1 MDNPKPSIN
10 RHGVGGLLHRARR
23 PDRAHMGELRLRVP
37 FWFVFAFLFVFA
49 AIQIILNPFGFSDLT
64 QRYTQDISNLLITGP
79 YFYPETGRDRISVA
93 LVEDSTLADM
103 QMPWPWSYGAQAR
116 ALGALLAY
124 QPRAVIVD
132 VLFVDPRNDPTLP
145 ELIDEI
151 GRYKKA
157 GVPLYLVGATDT
169 QTGQLPVRKEILAT
183 GVKLVDPTILI
194 NQGVVRQYPATGQC
208 YGAQRTAGAS
218 CPSLALQV
226 YKDLYPDQP
235 LAPLNGLME
244 IVWGTHPNPFNA
256 KWMRVTDDNGVVHSC
271 SFNQDVGWA
280 KRVYLAFFDPADVRS
295 QCPYEGVI
303 PVETLL
309 GENDD
314 PDIAKLAHNR
324 VVFYG
329 ASLEGVQDKAFTPV
343 NGLIAGVFTHA
354 MALDNLIT
362 FQGRPQQNVVT
373 VGGFVLD
380 SNTVQMIAIVPVIL
394 ILTWL
399 HMLRLRGRRA
409 RAAATGERS
418 AALEFFVD
426 KVLGF
431 IWHWLAFGLALAAG
445 LLLARAV
452 GLSVANWVDV
462 VFVSVALAAMLLVGL
477 PDAIW
482 GYLHHVA
489 RGMPQR
495 NEEQES

>member
-1 MDNPKPSIN
+1 MDKPLPSVSRGGIG
-10 RHGVGGLLHRARR
+10 GVLHRARR
-23 PDRAHMGELRLRVP
+23 PDRAHMGELRLQVP
-37 FWFVFAFLFVFA
+37 FWFVFVFLLGFA

-79 YFYPETGRDRISVA
+79 YLYPETGRDRISVA
-93 LVEDSTLADM
+93 LVEDSTLSTL

-116 ALGALLAY
+116 ALDALLAY
-124 QPRAVIVD
+124 HPRAVIVD
-132 VLFVDPRNDPTLP
+132 VLFVDPRNDTTLP

-157 GVPLYLVGATDT
+157 NVPLYLVAATDT
-169 QTGQLPVRKEILAT
+169 QAGQPPVRKEILAT
-183 GVKLVDPTILI
+183 GVKLVDPSFLI
-194 NQGVVRQYPATGQC
+194 NQGVVRQYPVTGQC
-208 YGAQRTAGAS
+208 FHATHPADAN
-218 CPSLALQV
+218 CLSLALQV
-226 YKDLYPDQP
+226 YKDLYPNEP
-235 LAPLNGLME
+235 LAPLNGVME
-244 IVWGTHPNPFNA
+244 IVWGTHPEKFNS
-256 KWMRVTDDNGVVHSC
+256 KWMHVTDENGVVHSC
-271 SFNQDVGWA
+271 SLNQNINWA
-280 KRVYLAFFDPADVRS
+280 KRIYLAFFDPSAVRS

-303 PVETLL
+303 PVESLL
-309 GENDD
+309 QGSDD
-314 PDIAKLAHNR
+314 PDLAALAHDR

-343 NGLIAGVFTHA
+343 NGMIAGVFTHA
-354 MALDNLIT
+354 MALDNLIA
-362 FQGRPQQNVVT
+362 FHGRPQQNVVT
-373 VGGFVLD
+373 IGGVVLD

-409 RAAATGERS
+409 RATAPGERS
-418 AALEFFVD
+418 AALEFFFD

-431 IWHWLAFGLALAAG
+431 VWHWLAFGLALAAG

-489 RGMPQR
+489 APRQ
-495 NEEQES
+495 NEERHS

>member
-1 MDNPKPSIN
+1 MDNPKPGMTGRGI
-10 RHGVGGLLHRARR
+10 GGLLHRARR

-37 FWFVFAFLFVFA
+37 FWFVFAFLFAFA
-49 AIQIILNPFGFSDLT
+49 ALQIILNPFGFSDLT

-79 YFYPETGRDRISVA
+79 YLYPETGRDRISVA
-93 LVEDSTLADM
+93 LVDDSTLADLH
-103 QMPWPWSYGAQAR
+103 QPWPWSYGEQAR
-116 ALGALLAY
+116 ALDALLAY

-157 GVPLYLVGATDT
+157 GVPLYLVAATDT
-169 QTGQLPVRKEILAT
+169 QPGQPPVRPEILAT
-183 GVKLVDPTILI
+183 GVKLVDPSFLI
-194 NQGVVRQYPATGQC
+194 NQGVVRQYPVTGQC
-208 YGAQRTAGAS
+208 FRAAAN
-218 CPSLALQV
+218 CLSLALQV
-226 YKDLYPDQP
+226 YKDLYPKEP
-235 LAPLNGLME
+235 LSPLNGVME
-244 IVWGTHPNPFNA
+244 IVWGTRPDPFNS
-256 KWMRVTDDNGVVHSC
+256 KWMRVTDESGITHSC
-271 SFNQDVGWA
+271 SLNQNIGWL
-280 KRVYLAFFDPADVRS
+280 KRIYLAFFDPSAVRS
-295 QCPYEGVI
+295 ECPYEGVI
-303 PVETLL
+303 PVESLL
-309 GENDD
+309 SGNDD
-314 PDIAKLAHNR
+314 PDVANLAHNR
-324 VVFYG
+324 VIFYG

-343 NGLIAGVFTHA
+343 NGMIAGIFTHA

-362 FQGRPQQNVVT
+362 FHGRPQQNVVT

-409 RAAATGERS
+409 RAVAPSDRS
-418 AALEFFVD
+418 AALEFFVE

-445 LLLARAV
+445 LLLARAA
-452 GLSVANWVDV
+452 GLSVANWVEV

-482 GYLHHVA
+482 GYVHHVA
-489 RGMPQR
+489 RGLPQQS
-495 NEEQES
+495 EETGS

>member
-1 MDNPKPSIN
+1 MK
-10 RHGVGGLLHRARR
+10 RRGVGGLLHRARR

-37 FWFVFAFLFVFA
+37 FWFVFAFLFAFA

-79 YFYPETGRDRISVA
+79 YLYPETGRDQISVA
-93 LVEDSTLADM
+93 LVDDTSLTQTGMA
-103 QMPWPWSYGAQAR
+103 WPWSYGAQAR
-116 ALGALLAY
+116 ALDALLAEH
-124 QPRAVIVD
+124 PRAVIVD
-132 VLFVDPRNDPTLP
+132 LLLVDPREDPTLP
-145 ELIDEI
+145 DLVEEI

-157 GVPLYLVGATDT
+157 GVPLYLTGATDT
-169 QTGQLPVRKEILAT
+169 QPGQLPVRKEILGT
-183 GVKLVDPTILI
+183 GVRLVDPTILM
-194 NQGVVRQYPATGQC
+194 NQGVVRQYPITGQC
-208 YGAQRTAGAS
+208 FGAQHAAGAN

-226 YKDLYPDQP
+226 YKDLYPERP

-244 IVWGTHPNPFNA
+244 LVWGTHPNPINA
-256 KWMRVTDDNGVVHSC
+256 KWMHVTDEDGVVHSC
-271 SFNQDVGWA
+271 SLNQNIGWA
-280 KRVYLAFFDPADVRS
+280 KRIYLAFFDPSAVRS

-303 PVETLL
+303 PVDKLL
-309 GENDD
+309 RGDD
-314 PDIAKLAHNR
+314 DQDIASLAHNR
-324 VVFYG
+324 IIFYG

-343 NGLIAGVFTHA
+343 NGSLAGVFTHA

-362 FQGRPQQNVVT
+362 FEGRPQQNVVT

-399 HMLRLRGRRA
+399 HMLRLSGRRA
-409 RAAATGERS
+409 RAASPGQRS
-418 AALEFFVD
+418 AALEFFVE

-431 IWHWLAFGLALAAG
+431 VWHWLAFGLALAAG

-452 GLSVANWVDV
+452 GLSVANWVEV

-489 RGMPQR
+489 LGMPQPI
-495 NEEQES
+495 EEHSS

>member
-1 MDNPKPSIN
+1 
-10 RHGVGGLLHRARR
+10 
-23 PDRAHMGELRLRVP
+23 MGELRLRVP
-37 FWFVFAFLFVFA
+37 FWFVSAFLFGFA

-93 LVEDSTLADM
+93 LVEDSTLADL

-116 ALGALLAY
+116 ALDALLAY
-124 QPRAVIVD
+124 HPRAVIVD

-145 ELIDEI
+145 ELTDEI
-151 GRYKKA
+151 GRYKKD
-157 GVPLYLVGATDT
+157 GIPLYFVAATDT
-169 QTGQLPVRKEILAT
+169 QPGQLPVRKEILAT
-183 GVKLVDPTILI
+183 GVTLVDPSFLI
-194 NQGVVRQYPATGQC
+194 NQGVVRQYPIAGQC
-208 YGAQRTAGAS
+208 YGTQRAANAN
-218 CPSLALQV
+218 CLSLALQV
-226 YKDLYPDQP
+226 YKDLYPNQP

-256 KWMRVTDDNGVVHSC
+256 KWMRVTDESGVVHSC
-271 SFNQDVGWA
+271 SLNQDIGWA
-280 KRVYLAFFDPADVRS
+280 KRTYLAFFDPSAVRS

-303 PVETLL
+303 PAESLIE
-309 GENDD
+309 GRDD
-314 PDIAKLAHNR
+314 PDIANLAHDR
-324 VVFYG
+324 IVFYG

-343 NGLIAGVFTHA
+343 NGMIAGIFTHA

-362 FQGRPQQNVVT
+362 FHGRPQQNVVT
-373 VGGFVLD
+373 IGDFVLD

-399 HMLRLRGRRA
+399 HLMRLQRRRA
-409 RAAATGERS
+409 RAAAPGEPS
-418 AALEFFVD
+418 TALEFFFE

-452 GLSVANWVDV
+452 GLSVANWVEV

-495 NEEQES
+495 DEELDS